1 MYCVYLVKKNNL
13 LFFVYIIM
21 ETTEI
26 NIKSENLLNNYNN
39 NETEILEFQLKIAKQ
54 KAELEQLDLYIAIK
68 ENEEK
73 MRLLQKQNEEFKD
86 NVKNQMLDNWLKSLE
101 TFTHKITIK
110 WTMWSLK
117 IEDGSLIPQEYIKE
131 VKPIFDNA
139 KIKSDIKNWKN
150 IPWCSVLEW
159 RSLVITEK

>member
-1 MYCVYLVKKNNL
+1 
-13 LFFVYIIM
+13 M
-21 ETTEI
+21 EATEI

-86 NVKNQMLDNWLKSLE
+86 NVKNQMLDN
-101 TFTHKITIK
+101 
-110 WTMWSLK
+110 
-117 IEDGSLIPQEYIKE
+117 
-131 VKPIFDNA
+131 
-139 KIKSDIKNWKN
+139 
-150 IPWCSVLEW
+150 
-159 RSLVITEK
+159 

>member
-1 MYCVYLVKKNNL
+1 
-13 LFFVYIIM
+13 M

-86 NVKNQMLDNWLKSLE
+86 NVKNQMLDN
-101 TFTHKITIK
+101 
-110 WTMWSLK
+110 
-117 IEDGSLIPQEYIKE
+117 
-131 VKPIFDNA
+131 
-139 KIKSDIKNWKN
+139 
-150 IPWCSVLEW
+150 
-159 RSLVITEK
+159 